1 MISPRASSEIKWVAA
16 LLVAGFLI
24 SFAAIKV
31 YRAQGNLPRFYQENF
46 GPAVMMT
53 CGHGFTAPSF
63 HQSPPELFAFLRVE
77 RNDFDCAMFP
87 ATLTPEVV
95 TWNGTWF
102 YLYGTVSLVWR
113 LVGITWTSLDVL
125 SAAMG
130 GIALAALF
138 GLFRLICGRPLAALA
153 ALAVSLSPSHLDQ
166 VPMLRDFSKAP
177 FVLLAILVLGWLVLR
192 PLGRRAAFAL
202 ALLYGVIV
210 GLGIGFRSDVIVMLP
225 FGLIVMVLLLPG
237 RFRDAWPRNLMM
249 AAVALLAFVVAGYP
263 PLKGQQ
269 TGGCQFHYSLLGLT
283 APPVRN
289 LNVDT
294 PIYAFG
300 DHFLDTFID
309 LKVGDYSARV
319 MGQSVPNLCAP
330 EYDRASA
337 EMFFGLAR
345 TFPADIVTHAYGSAM
360 TVLRAGFTPPRLE
373 RALGR
378 VPYAVLFARPFDR
391 AAYLIGALGPI
402 VTAIAVAVAWSAAP
416 RFGIALTIFVLF
428 LTGYPAIEFES
439 RHFFHLRFIPVWALL
454 LVGRAWLRTRPELRR
469 SRIRSGA
476 IAVAGLLVA
485 MGMTLA
491 MIRWYQRGPMVALY
505 ESYLAAPT
513 EPLPTAPASDSIRL
527 VDWRSIDFAPPPG
540 HRSSD
545 MLVITVSAAG
555 CGDSGP
561 LDLRVGYDVDGPGH
575 DVSSVVRVQRGA
587 PGSAPTQ
594 VFFPV
599 FSQAH
604 LDHSYLRFSKLET
617 LGRPADCIS
626 SVARFADRAALPLW
640 IQAQAPPD
648 WRDRSLFQSLSWR
661 RFIVGPS

>member
-1 MISPRASSEIKWVAA
+1 M
-16 LLVAGFLI
+16 LVAGFLI
-24 SFAAIKV
+24 SFASIKV
-31 YRAQGNLPRFYQENF
+31 YRAEGNLPRFYQENF

-53 CGHGFTAPSF
+53 CGHGFTAPPF

-77 RNDFDCAMFP
+77 RNDFRCSMFGP
-87 ATLTPEVV
+87 TLTPEVV

-125 SAAMG
+125 SAGMG
-130 GIALAALF
+130 GIALAALY

-153 ALAVSLSPSHLDQ
+153 ALVVSLSPSHLDQ

-177 FVLLAILVLGWLVLR
+177 FVLLAILVLAWLVMR
-192 PLGRRAAFAL
+192 PFSKRHALML
-202 ALLYGVIV
+202 ALLYGVIA
-210 GLGIGFRSDVIVMLP
+210 GIGFGFRSDVIVMLP
-225 FGLIVMVLLLPG
+225 FGLIVMLLLLPG
-237 RFRDAWPRNLMM
+237 DLRTTWPRNLLLAG
-249 AAVALLAFVVAGYP
+249 AAVVSFVIAGYP

-283 APPVRN
+283 APPVTN

-309 LKVGDYSARV
+309 LKTGDYSARV
-319 MGQSVPNLCAP
+319 MAQPVPNLCAP

-345 TFPADIVTHAYGSAM
+345 TFPADLVTHAYGSAM

-373 RALGR
+373 RAVGR
-378 VPYAVLFARPFDR
+378 VPYAFMIARPLDHL
-391 AAYLIGALGPI
+391 AYLAGALGPV
-402 VTAIAVAVAWSAAP
+402 VTAIAVAVAWSVTP
-416 RFGIALTIFVLF
+416 RLGIALTIFVLF

-454 LVGRAWLRTRPELRR
+454 LIGGAWIRTRPGLRWVT
-469 SRIRSGA
+469 IRRGA
-476 IAVAGLLVA
+476 IAVVGLLLA
-485 MGMTLA
+485 MGVSLTA
-491 MIRWYQRGPMVALY
+491 MRWYQHGPMTALF

-513 EPLPTAPASDSIRL
+513 QPLPMSSASESVRL

-545 MLVITVSAAG
+545 MLVITVSTAG
-555 CGDSGP
+555 CGDRGP
-561 LDLRVGYDVDGPGH
+561 LNLRIGYDADGPGH
-575 DVSSVVRVQRGA
+575 DVSSTVQVQRGNT
-587 PGSAPTQ
+587 GDVPTRI
-594 VFFPV
+594 FFPV

-604 LDHSYLRFSKLET
+604 LDHSYLRFTTLET
-617 LGRPADCIS
+617 IGRPADCIS
-626 SVARFADRAALPLW
+626 GVARFADRAGLPLW

-648 WRDRSLFQSLSWR
+648 WRDRPLFQSLAWR